1 MNEPQ
6 HTIDPTF
13 TMTQIYGPWDFDNA
27 VNASADADVRAKDMG
42 SFYADVIRAH
52 SVVTDTQEAT
62 VSIRRVN
69 EAILKRWSPRTLN
82 RIKNDGWA
90 EVSDNTSKKEE
101 TT

>member
-27 VNASADADVRAKDMG
+27 VNAAVSADVRVKDMG

-52 SVVTDTQEAT
+52 SGVTDKDEAT
-62 VSIRRVN
+62 ASIRRVN
-69 EAILKRWSPRTLN
+69 EAILARWSQRTLN
-82 RIKNDGWA
+82 RIKSDAWA
-90 EVSDNTSKKEE
+90 EVLP
-101 TT
+101 